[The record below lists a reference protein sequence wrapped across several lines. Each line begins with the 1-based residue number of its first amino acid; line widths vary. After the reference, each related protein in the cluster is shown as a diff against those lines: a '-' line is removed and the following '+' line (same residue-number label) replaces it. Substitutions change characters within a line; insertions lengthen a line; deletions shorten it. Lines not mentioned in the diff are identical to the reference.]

1 LKDKRR
7 QIKVFH
13 PFSVFFLII
22 HYSTHN
28 EKHYRKK
35 THKIELRLQDEKEM
49 NHSKDAAYQTH

>member
-1 LKDKRR
+1 M
-7 QIKVFH
+7 FH